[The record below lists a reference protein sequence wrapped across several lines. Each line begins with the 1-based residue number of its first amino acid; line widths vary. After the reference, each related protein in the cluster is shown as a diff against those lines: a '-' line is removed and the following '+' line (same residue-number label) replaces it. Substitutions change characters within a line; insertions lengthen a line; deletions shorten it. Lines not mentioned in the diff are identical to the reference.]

1 MLISIKLF
9 KNSPININK
18 HTMATKE
25 YIVLHDIYKERIMEI
40 LNDMNIPILERE
52 FYSESGNWFQNNDF
66 ENMIDTL
73 VWLSRT
79 NEEKKEILDEDL
91 DDYFNCE

>member
-1 MLISIKLF
+1 
-9 KNSPININK
+9 
-18 HTMATKE
+18 MATEE
-25 YIVLHDIYKERIMEI
+25 YITLQDIYRDRIMEI

-66 ENMIDTL
+66 ENMIHTL
-73 VWLSRT
+73 IWLTRN
-79 NEEKKEILDEDL
+79 NEEKDEILNEEL

>member
-1 MLISIKLF
+1 
-9 KNSPININK
+9 
-18 HTMATKE
+18 MATKE
-25 YIVLHDIYKERIMEI
+25 YIILQDIYRERIMEI
-40 LNDMNIPILERE
+40 LNNLEIPILERE
-52 FYSESGNWFQNNDF
+52 FYSESGNWFQNTDY

-91 DDYFNCE
+91 NDYFNCE

>member
-1 MLISIKLF
+1 
-9 KNSPININK
+9 
-18 HTMATKE
+18 MATKE
-25 YIVLHDIYKERIMEI
+25 FIYLNDIYNKRIMEI
-40 LNDMNIPILERE
+40 LNNQDIPILERE

-66 ENMIDTL
+66 ENMIETL

-79 NEEKKEILDEDL
+79 NEEKKEILNNEL

>member
-1 MLISIKLF
+1 
-9 KNSPININK
+9 
-18 HTMATKE
+18 MATKE
-25 YIVLHDIYKERIMEI
+25 YITLQYIYRERIMEI
-40 LNDMNIPILERE
+40 LNNQEIPILERE

-66 ENMIDTL
+66 ENMIHTL
-73 VWLSRT
+73 VWLTRT

>member
-1 MLISIKLF
+1 
-9 KNSPININK
+9 
-18 HTMATKE
+18 MATKE
-25 YIVLHDIYKERIMEI
+25 YIILHDIYKERIMEI
-40 LNDMNIPILERE
+40 LNDMDIPILERE
-52 FYSESGNWFQNNDF
+52 FYSESGNWLQNNDY
-66 ENMIDTL
+66 ENMIHTL

>member
-1 MLISIKLF
+1 
-9 KNSPININK
+9 
-18 HTMATKE
+18 MATKE
-25 YIVLHDIYKERIMEI
+25 FIILQDIYRDRIMEI
-40 LNDMNIPILERE
+40 LNNQDIPILERE

-66 ENMIDTL
+66 ENMIHTL

>member
-1 MLISIKLF
+1 MTIE
-9 KNSPININK
+9 
-18 HTMATKE
+18 E
-25 YIVLHDIYKERIMEI
+25 YITLQDIYRDRILEI

-66 ENMIDTL
+66 ENMIHTL
-73 VWLSRT
+73 IWLTRN
-79 NEEKKEILDEDL
+79 NEEKDEILNEEL